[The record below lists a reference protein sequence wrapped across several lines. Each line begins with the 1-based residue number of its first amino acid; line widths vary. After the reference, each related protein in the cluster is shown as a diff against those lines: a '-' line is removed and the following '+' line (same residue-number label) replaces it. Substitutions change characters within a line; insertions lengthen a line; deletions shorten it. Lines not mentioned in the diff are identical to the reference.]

1 VQVRSLVC
9 ASPQASKPLVTES
22 GLQTSSP
29 AAPHADLHFLTVR
42 IMIKAH
48 SGHTEMRGKRL
59 VKAARPGRSRR
70 RHGGL
75 AYAPAAAPAP
85 AGPYA
90 GRAGAKRSSR
100 AAARRGKFAAVA
112 ADLTRVP
119 RGGSIGLNAGRPEA
133 SPIANKRTS
142 RRPLSNP
149 PLRPSTAAGQTL
161 HMTLSPAHAS
171 SLRALTRT
179 TLAVLAG
186 AMSFDK
192 ALAGRRHGQ

>member
-1 VQVRSLVC
+1 MQVRSLVC

-75 AYAPAAAPAP
+75 AYAPAAAPATARP
-85 AGPYA
+85 IRRSGWREEEQSRRRTPRQVRRGRGRFDKGPSRRLHRA
-90 GRAGAKRSSR
+90 ERGQARSQPDRGRAYE
-100 AAARRGKFAAVA
+100 
-112 ADLTRVP
+112 P
-119 RGGSIGLNAGRPEA
+119 
-133 SPIANKRTS
+133 
-142 RRPLSNP
+142 P
-149 PLRPSTAAGQTL
+149 PLVKSATPFAPRLTL
-161 HMTLSPAHAS
+161 PA
-171 SLRALTRT
+171 
-179 TLAVLAG
+179 V
-186 AMSFDK
+186 
-192 ALAGRRHGQ
+192 